1 MSKINALDTDSSIMN
16 NLPLG
21 YYYYYI
27 PSNKLEYG
35 KFLGVCS
42 AIESLTYNPFL
53 NDENVTYLE
62 TTYDNERYGD
72 INKGTCT
79 IKRIMS
85 CSEIQEE
92 LSNNINLFDLNSS
105 FDLKLQFYPFTY
117 FLITDYMND
126 PLLIKPQLVYNTN
139 NKLIVK
145 IETTA
150 ISGRYRLYVE
160 NNKNDKTG
168 KLEGITNNMT
178 YQLPVSSTA
187 YSQFYSSSMSSF
199 NNNISNSLI
208 ENDMTLRQNV
218 NTATLNTKQTEF
230 NAGLTAI
237 ASLLSGNLTGTVS
250 SGVSLIQQQEKLD
263 NLINNLNEQNKFK
276 ENEIISSKNAKINDL
291 LNTPNS
297 IKTSGNDSIF
307 NLTINNRKIDVIKY
321 TITPQYKKRINN
333 YFKRYGYAFNDYAIP
348 NIYSRHDFNFLKC
361 SVCHLI
367 SDTIPREHQ
376 EEIKQIFESGVTFW
390 HLENGA
396 TPLDYSV
403 TNNPVQ
409 EVKNE

>member
-1 MSKINALDTDSSIMN
+1 MSKIEALDSDSSIMN

-27 PSNKLEYG
+27 PSNNLDYG

-53 NDENVTYLE
+53 SEENVTYLE
-62 TTYDNERYGD
+62 VTYDNERYGD
-72 INKGTCT
+72 INKGTCA

-117 FLITDYMND
+117 YIITDYMNE
-126 PLLIKPQLVYNTN
+126 PLLIKPQLVYNTD

-160 NNKNDKTG
+160 NNKNDRNG
-168 KLEGITNNMT
+168 KLEGINNNIT
-178 YQLPVSSTA
+178 YQLPVTSTA
-187 YSQFYSSSMSSF
+187 YSQFYASSMSSF

-208 ENDMTLRQNV
+208 ENDMTLRQNT

-307 NLTINNRKIDVIKY
+307 NLTINNRKIDVVKY

-376 EEIKQIFESGVTFW
+376 EEIKQIFESGVTLW

-403 TNNPVQ
+403 SNNPVQ

>member
-1 MSKINALDTDSSIMN
+1 MSKIEGLDTDTSIMN
-16 NLPLG
+16 NLPMG
-21 YYYYYI
+21 YFYYYI
-27 PSNKLEYG
+27 PYNNLDYG

-62 TTYDNERYGD
+62 TTFDNERYGD
-72 INKGTCT
+72 INNGTCT

-92 LSNNINLFDLNSS
+92 ICNDINLFDLNSPY
-105 FDLKLQFYPFTY
+105 DLKLQFYPFTY
-117 FLITDYMND
+117 YIISDYMNE
-126 PLLIKPQLVYNTN
+126 PLLIKPQLIYNTN

-178 YQLPVSSTA
+178 YQLPVSSST
-187 YSQFYSSSMSSF
+187 YSQFYASSMSSF
-199 NNNISNSLI
+199 NNNVTNSLL

-218 NTATLNTKQTEF
+218 NTVTLNTKQTEF
-230 NAGLTAI
+230 NAGISAI
-237 ASLLSGNLTGTVS
+237 ASLLSGNLGGVVS
-250 SGVSLIQQQEKLD
+250 NGVSLIQQQEKLD
-263 NLINNLNEQNKFK
+263 NLISNLIEQNKFK

-333 YFKRYGYAFNDYAIP
+333 YFKRYGYAFNDYAVP

-367 SDTIPREHQ
+367 SETIPREHQ
-376 EEIKQIFESGVTFW
+376 EEIRQIFESGITLW
-390 HLENGA
+390 HLENGV
-396 TPLDYSV
+396 TPLDYS
-403 TNNPVQ
+403 TPNQPV
-409 EVKNE
+409 

>member
-1 MSKINALDTDSSIMN
+1 MSKIEALDSDSSIMN

-42 AIESLTYNPFL
+42 AIESLVYNPFL
-53 NDENVTYLE
+53 TDENVTYLE

-72 INKGTCT
+72 INNGTCT

-92 LSNNINLFDLNSS
+92 LSNNINLFDLNNS

-117 FLITDYMND
+117 FLITDYMNE
-126 PLLIKPQLVYNTN
+126 PLLIKPQLVYNTD

-160 NNKNDKTG
+160 NNKNDMNG
-168 KLEGITNNMT
+168 KLEGINNNIT
-178 YQLPVSSTA
+178 YQLPVTSTA
-187 YSQFYSSSMSSF
+187 YSQFYATSMSSF
-199 NNNISNSLI
+199 NNNVTNSLL
-208 ENDMTLRQNV
+208 ENDMSLRQNV

-230 NAGLTAI
+230 NAGLTGI
-237 ASLLSGNLTGTVS
+237 ASLLSGNLTGVVS

-307 NLTINNRKIDVIKY
+307 NLTINNRKIDVVKY

-348 NIYSRHDFNFLKC
+348 DIYSRQHYNFLKC
-361 SVCHLI
+361 NVCHLI
-367 SDTIPREHQ
+367 SDNIPREHQ
-376 EEIKQIFESGVTFW
+376 EEIKQIFESGVTLW

>member
-1 MSKINALDTDSSIMN
+1 MSKINALDTDTSIMN

-53 NDENVTYLE
+53 SDENVTYLE

-72 INKGTCT
+72 INKGTCV

-117 FLITDYMND
+117 YIITDYMNE

-160 NNKNDKTG
+160 NNKNDMNG
-168 KLEGITNNMT
+168 KLEGINNNIT
-178 YQLPVSSTA
+178 YQLPVTSTA
-187 YSQFYSSSMSSF
+187 YSQFYATSMSSF

-230 NAGLTAI
+230 NAGLTTI
-237 ASLLSGNLTGTVS
+237 ASLLSGNLTGVVS
-250 SGVSLIQQQEKLD
+250 NGVSLIQQQEKLD

-348 NIYSRHDFNFLKC
+348 DIYSREHYNFLKC
-361 SVCHLI
+361 NVCHLI
-367 SDTIPREHQ
+367 SDNIPREHQ
-376 EEIKQIFESGVTFW
+376 EEIKQIFESGVTLW

>member
-1 MSKINALDTDSSIMN
+1 MSRIEALDSDSSIMN
-16 NLPLG
+16 NLPMG

-27 PSNKLEYG
+27 PYNNLEYG

-53 NDENVTYLE
+53 SDDNVTYLE
-62 TTYDNERYGD
+62 ATYDKNRYGS
-72 INKGTCT
+72 INSGACT
-79 IKRIMS
+79 IKRVMS
-85 CSEIQEE
+85 CSKINKE
-92 LSNNINLFDLNSS
+92 LSNNINLFNLNSPY
-105 FDLKLQFYPFTY
+105 DLKLQFYPFTY
-117 FLITDYMND
+117 YIITDYMNE

-160 NNKNDKTG
+160 NNKNDRNG

-187 YSQFYSSSMSSF
+187 YSQFYASSMSSF
-199 NNNISNSLI
+199 NTNITNSLL
-208 ENDMTLRQNV
+208 ENDVSLRQNV
-218 NTATLNTKQTEF
+218 NTATLNTKQNEF
-230 NAGLTAI
+230 NSGLSAI
-237 ASLLSGNLTGTVS
+237 ASLLSGNLGGAVS
-250 SGVSLIQQQEKLD
+250 NGISLIQQQEKLD
-263 NLINNLNEQNKFK
+263 NLISNLNEQNKFK

-297 IKTSGNDSIF
+297 IKTAGNDSVF

-333 YFKRYGYAFNDYAIP
+333 YFKRYGYAFNDYAVP
-348 NIYSRHDFNFLKC
+348 DIYSREHYNFLKC
-361 SVCHLI
+361 NVCHLI
-367 SDTIPREHQ
+367 SETIPREHQ
-376 EEIKQIFESGVTFW
+376 EEIKAIFESGLTLW
-390 HLENGA
+390 HLENGVK
-396 TPLDYSV
+396 PLDYSV
-403 TNNPVQ
+403 SNKPV
-409 EVKNE
+409 

>member
-1 MSKINALDTDSSIMN
+1 MSKIEALDSDSSIMN

-53 NDENVTYLE
+53 TDENVTYLE

-72 INKGTCT
+72 INKGTCA

-117 FLITDYMND
+117 FLITDYMNE
-126 PLLIKPQLVYNTN
+126 PLLIKPQLVYNTD

-160 NNKNDKTG
+160 NNKNDMNG

-187 YSQFYSSSMSSF
+187 YSQFYASSMSSF

-237 ASLLSGNLTGTVS
+237 ASLLSGNLTGVVS

-348 NIYSRHDFNFLKC
+348 NIYSRQHYNFLKC
-361 SVCHLI
+361 NVCNLI
-367 SDTIPREHQ
+367 SDNIPREHQ
-376 EEIKQIFESGVTFW
+376 EEIKQIFETGVTLW

>member
-1 MSKINALDTDSSIMN
+1 MPRIEALDSDSSIMN

-27 PSNKLEYG
+27 PYNNLDYG

-53 NDENVTYLE
+53 SDENVIYLE
-62 TTYDNERYGD
+62 ATYDKNRYGS
-72 INKGTCT
+72 INSGSCT

-85 CSEIQEE
+85 CSEIKEE
-92 LSNNINLFDLNSS
+92 LTNNINLFNLNSPY
-105 FDLKLQFYPFTY
+105 DLKLQFYPYTY
-117 FLITDYMND
+117 FIITDYMNE

-160 NNKNDKTG
+160 NNKNDRTG

-178 YQLPVSSTA
+178 YQLPVSSSA
-187 YSQFYSSSMSSF
+187 YSQFYASSMSSF
-199 NNNISNSLI
+199 NNNVTNSLL
-208 ENDMTLRQNV
+208 ENDMSLRQNV

-237 ASLLSGNLTGTVS
+237 ASLLTGNLGGVVS
-250 SGVSLIQQQEKLD
+250 NGVSLIQQQEKLD
-263 NLINNLNEQNKFK
+263 NLISNLNEQNIFK

-333 YFKRYGYAFNDYAIP
+333 YFKRYGYAFNDYAVP
-348 NIYSRHDFNFLKC
+348 NIYSREHYNVLKC
-361 SVCHLI
+361 NVCHLI
-367 SDTIPREHQ
+367 SETIPREHQ
-376 EEIKQIFESGVTFW
+376 EEIKQIFESGITLW
-390 HLENGA
+390 HLENGVK
-396 TPLDYSV
+396 PLDYSV
-403 TNNPVQ
+403 SNNPV
-409 EVKNE
+409 

>member
-1 MSKINALDTDSSIMN
+1 MSKIEGLDTDTSIMN

-27 PSNKLEYG
+27 PYNNLDYG

-53 NDENVTYLE
+53 SDDNVTYLE
-62 TTYDNERYGD
+62 TTFDNERYGD
-72 INKGTCT
+72 INNGTCV
-79 IKRIMS
+79 IRRVMS
-85 CSEIQEE
+85 CSEIQDE
-92 LSNNINLFDLNSS
+92 LTNNIDLFDLNSQY
-105 FDLKLQFYPFTY
+105 DLKLQFYPFTY
-117 FLITDYMND
+117 FLITDYMNE

-160 NNKNDKTG
+160 NNKNDRNG
-168 KLEGITNNMT
+168 KLEGVTNNMT

-187 YSQFYSSSMSSF
+187 YSQFYSTSMSSF
-199 NNNISNSLI
+199 NTNISNSLI
-208 ENDMTLRQNV
+208 ENDMTLKQNT
-218 NTATLNTKQTEF
+218 NTATLNAKQSEF
-230 NAGLTAI
+230 NSALSGI
-237 ASLLSGNLTGTVS
+237 ASLLTGNLGGAVS
-250 SGVSLIQQQEKLD
+250 NGVSLIQQQEKLD

-367 SDTIPREHQ
+367 SETIPREHQ
-376 EEIKQIFESGVTFW
+376 EEIKQIFESGITLW
-390 HLENGA
+390 HLENNV

-403 TNNPVQ
+403 SNNPV
-409 EVKNE
+409 

>member
-1 MSKINALDTDSSIMN
+1 MSKIEALDSDSSIMN

-27 PSNKLEYG
+27 PSNNLDYG

-53 NDENVTYLE
+53 SDENVTYLE
-62 TTYDNERYGD
+62 ATYDNERYGD

-117 FLITDYMND
+117 YIITDYMNE

-139 NKLIVK
+139 NKLIIK
-145 IETTA
+145 IETSA

-160 NNKNDKTG
+160 NNKNDMNG
-168 KLEGITNNMT
+168 KLEGINNNIT
-178 YQLPVSSTA
+178 YQLPVTSSA
-187 YSQFYSSSMSSF
+187 YSQFYASSMSSF

-208 ENDMTLRQNV
+208 ENDMTLRQNT

-237 ASLLSGNLTGTVS
+237 ASLLSGNLTGVVS

-367 SDTIPREHQ
+367 SETIPREHQ
-376 EEIKQIFESGVTFW
+376 EEIKQIFESGITLW

>member
-1 MSKINALDTDSSIMN
+1 MSKIEALDLDSSIMN

-27 PSNKLEYG
+27 PYNNLDYG

-53 NDENVTYLE
+53 SDENVTYLE

-117 FLITDYMND
+117 YLITDYMNE

-139 NKLIVK
+139 NKLVVK

-160 NNKNDKTG
+160 NNKNDRNG
-168 KLEGITNNMT
+168 KLEGISNNMT

-187 YSQFYSSSMSSF
+187 YSQFYATSMSSF
-199 NNNISNSLI
+199 NTNISNSLI
-208 ENDMTLRQNV
+208 ENDMSLRQNV

-237 ASLLSGNLTGTVS
+237 ASLLSGNLTGVVS
-250 SGVSLIQQQEKLD
+250 NGVSLIQQQEKLD
-263 NLINNLNEQNKFK
+263 NLINNLNERNKFK

-297 IKTSGNDSIF
+297 IKTSGNDSVF

-348 NIYSRHDFNFLKC
+348 NIYSRQHYNFLKC
-361 SVCHLI
+361 NVCHLI

-376 EEIKQIFESGVTFW
+376 EEIKAIFESGITLW
-390 HLENGA
+390 HLENGV

-409 EVKNE
+409 EAKK

>member
-1 MSKINALDTDSSIMN
+1 MSKIDALDTDTSIMN

-27 PSNKLEYG
+27 PSNNLDYG

-53 NDENVTYLE
+53 SDENVTYLE

-117 FLITDYMND
+117 YIITDYMNE

-160 NNKNDKTG
+160 NNKNDMNG
-168 KLEGITNNMT
+168 KLEGINNNIT
-178 YQLPVSSTA
+178 YQLPVTSTA
-187 YSQFYSSSMSSF
+187 YSQFYATSMSSF

-230 NAGLTAI
+230 NAGLTTI
-237 ASLLSGNLTGTVS
+237 ASLLSGNLTGVVS

-333 YFKRYGYAFNDYAIP
+333 YFKRYGYAFNDYAVP
-348 NIYSRHDFNFLKC
+348 DIYSRHDFNFLKC

-367 SDTIPREHQ
+367 SETIPREHQ
-376 EEIKQIFESGVTFW
+376 EEIKGIFESGITLW
-390 HLENGA
+390 HLENGVK
-396 TPLDYSV
+396 PLDYSV
-403 TNNPVQ
+403 SNNPV
-409 EVKNE
+409 

>member
-1 MSKINALDTDSSIMN
+1 MSKIEALDSDSSIMN

-53 NDENVTYLE
+53 SEENVTYLE

-117 FLITDYMND
+117 FLITDYMNE
-126 PLLIKPQLVYNTN
+126 PLLIKPQLVYNTD

-160 NNKNDKTG
+160 NNKNDMNG

-187 YSQFYSSSMSSF
+187 YSQFYASSMSSF

-208 ENDMTLRQNV
+208 ENDMTLRQNT

-237 ASLLSGNLTGTVS
+237 ASLLSGNLTGAVS

-307 NLTINNRKIDVIKY
+307 NLTINNRKIDVVKY

-348 NIYSRHDFNFLKC
+348 NIYSRQHYNFLKC
-361 SVCHLI
+361 NVCHLI
-367 SDTIPREHQ
+367 SDTIPREHM
-376 EEIKQIFESGVTFW
+376 EEIKQIFESGITLW
-390 HLENGA
+390 HLENGV

>member
-1 MSKINALDTDSSIMN
+1 MPRIEALDSDSSIMN

-27 PSNKLEYG
+27 PYNNLEYG

-53 NDENVTYLE
+53 SDENVTYLE
-62 TTYDNERYGD
+62 ATYDKNRYGS
-72 INKGTCT
+72 INSGACT
-79 IKRIMS
+79 IKRVMS
-85 CSEIQEE
+85 CSEITKE
-92 LSNNINLFDLNSS
+92 LSNNINLFNLNSPY
-105 FDLKLQFYPFTY
+105 DLKLQFYPFTY
-117 FLITDYMND
+117 FIITDYMNE

-187 YSQFYSSSMSSF
+187 YSQFYASSMSSF
-199 NNNISNSLI
+199 NNNITNSLL
-208 ENDMTLRQNV
+208 ENDMSLRQNV
-218 NTATLNTKQTEF
+218 NTATLNTKQSEF
-230 NAGLTAI
+230 NAGLSAI
-237 ASLLSGNLTGTVS
+237 ASLITGNLTGVVS
-250 SGVSLIQQQEKLD
+250 NGVSLIQQQEKLD

-276 ENEIISSKNAKINDL
+276 ENEIISNKNAKINDL

-348 NIYSRHDFNFLKC
+348 DIYSREHYNFLKC
-361 SVCHLI
+361 NVCHLI
-367 SDTIPREHQ
+367 SETIPREHQ
-376 EEIKQIFESGVTFW
+376 EEIKQIFESGITLW
-390 HLENGA
+390 HLENGV

-403 TNNPVQ
+403 SNNPV
-409 EVKNE
+409 